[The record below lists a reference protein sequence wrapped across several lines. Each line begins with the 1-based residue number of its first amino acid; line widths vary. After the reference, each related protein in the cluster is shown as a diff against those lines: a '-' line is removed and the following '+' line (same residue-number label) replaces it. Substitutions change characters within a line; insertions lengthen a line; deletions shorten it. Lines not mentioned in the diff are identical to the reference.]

1 MPDPSQPI
9 TSSPTESSVPP
20 EPDAGTGSDS
30 HAAIS
35 SRRGGVLASV
45 TRLGTTLGSLL
56 GHAAIPEMA
65 AALAYRT
72 IFSLIPILLIAF
84 LTLRL
89 FKDTNSLV
97 EQMLSRLMDQAGL
110 ANLAGSGDN
119 GFDLQRWISQRV
131 QEFSGINFT
140 WIGMISAGVLIYG
153 AMGLL
158 VAMEGSFNS
167 VYGGQ
172 PARSWSKRLLQYW
185 MILTL
190 GPMLVYAS
198 FFASN
203 AFINV
208 ATTISA
214 EAGSLGAPLGVFL
227 AYVTAVPISATL
239 LLSLYLTI
247 PNTRVAIRPAII
259 GAIVGGVLLELA
271 KNGFAIY
278 VQVAGVRSLYGSL
291 ALLPL
296 FLFWIYITWI
306 IVLFG
311 LRLAFLIQHHR
322 LSLIGQAWRGVMRRH
337 LQAPVIAGMP
347 EQGNTP
353 LLLDRSVGLAILA
366 HIADGFQQG
375 RGGVTAE
382 QLEARAGIP
391 IAAVRVVLAT
401 LLDRSLIVRIPIGNN
416 KASKYSLARPA
427 ASIAAVTAIESLDE
441 AIISAR
447 GCGRID
453 AVLRTAD
460 LAMSRSLGTMTLAEI
475 IDNPPPPKSRAA
487 QSDSPPVPA

>member
-1 MPDPSQPI
+1 MPDPSEPVTSSAPESAARLEPEPASNSDFAI
-9 TSSPTESSVPP
+9 TSSS
-20 EPDAGTGSDS
+20 
-30 HAAIS
+30 
-35 SRRGGVLASV
+35 RGGLIASC
-45 TRLGTTLGSLL
+45 TRLGTTVGSLL

-110 ANLAGSGDN
+110 TNLAGSGDG
-119 GFDLQRWISQRV
+119 GFNLQQWISQRV

-158 VAMEGSFNS
+158 VAMEGSFNNI
-167 VYGGQ
+167 YGGQ

-208 ATTISA
+208 ATTISE
-214 EAGSLGAPLGVFL
+214 EAGSLGAPLRVFL

-239 LLSLYLTI
+239 LLALYLTI
-247 PNTRVAIRPAII
+247 PNTRVAIRPAIVGSLI
-259 GAIVGGVLLELA
+259 GGVLLELA

-278 VQVAGVRSLYGSL
+278 VQVAGVRTLYGSL

-311 LRLAFLIQHHR
+311 LRLAFLLQHHR

-337 LQAPVIAGMP
+337 LHAPLSGAMP
-347 EQGNTP
+347 EQTNSP

-375 RGGVTAE
+375 RGGITAE

-391 IAAVRVVLAT
+391 LAAVRVVLAA
-401 LLDRSLIVRIPIGNN
+401 LFDRELIVRIPTDDS
-416 KASKYSLARPA
+416 KPSKYSLARPA
-427 ASIAAVTAIESLDE
+427 SSIAAITAIESLDE

-447 GCGRID
+447 GCGRVD
-453 AVLRTAD
+453 SVLRTAD
-460 LAMSRSLGTMTLAEI
+460 QAMLRSLGTMTLAEI
-475 IDNPPPPKSRAA
+475 IDNPPPPRSRAA
-487 QSDSPPVPA
+487 QSESPPVPA

>member
-1 MPDPSQPI
+1 MPDPSEPI
-9 TSSPTESSVPP
+9 TSPSPESAVRP
-20 EPDAGTGSDS
+20 EPDAATSSDFTAASS
-30 HAAIS
+30 HRSGI
-35 SRRGGVLASV
+35 LASL
-45 TRLGTTLGSLL
+45 TRLGTAVGSLL

-110 ANLAGSGDN
+110 TNLAGSGDG
-119 GFDLQRWISQRV
+119 GFNLQQWISQRV

-140 WIGMISAGVLIYG
+140 WIGLISAGVLIYG

-172 PARSWSKRLLQYW
+172 PARSWSKRVLQYW

-203 AFINV
+203 LFINL
-208 ATTISA
+208 ATTVSE
-214 EAGSLGAPLGVFL
+214 EAGGAGATFRVFL
-227 AYVTAVPISATL
+227 AYVSAVPISAML
-239 LLSLYLTI
+239 LLALYLTI
-247 PNTRVAIRPAII
+247 PNTRVAIRPAIV

-296 FLFWIYITWI
+296 FLFWVYITWI

-337 LQAPVIAGMP
+337 LQAPLIGAMP
-347 EQGNTP
+347 EQTNVP

-375 RGGVTAE
+375 RGGITAE
-382 QLEARAGIP
+382 QLEARAGVP
-391 IAAVRVVLAT
+391 ISAVRVVLAA
-401 LLDRSLIVRIPIGNN
+401 LLERSLIVRIPNGDN

-427 ASIAAVTAIESLDE
+427 SSIAAITAIESLDE

-447 GCGRID
+447 GCGRVD
-453 AVLRTAD
+453 AVLRTAEQ
-460 LAMSRSLGTMTLAEI
+460 AMSRSLGTMTLAEI
-475 IDNPPPPKSRAA
+475 IDNPPPPKSRAT
-487 QSDSPPVPA
+487 QSDAPPVPA